1 MPLEVEAMKLLKL
14 DEQGK
19 ILEPSPAKRGQSRKV
34 VLVVCE
40 SSAFR
45 VSLVHFVSLVL
56 FVCLHRFLCVFSAFL
71 CVACKMW
78 LSKGSASYA
87 CIQCFLCVS
96 VLSVRF

>member
-40 SSAFR
+40 YNAFR
-45 VSLVHFVSLVL
+45 VSLVHFV
-56 FVCLHRFLCVFSAFL
+56 CL
-71 CVACKMW
+71 
-78 LSKGSASYA
+78 
-87 CIQCFLCVS
+87 
-96 VLSVRF
+96 